1 MSEKHAGV
9 FMDDRIK
16 TDIRRGYM
24 LTEERFAAILEELRT
39 KNAVSVTE
47 LVDKLGAS
55 ESTIRRDL
63 NTLDEMGKLKK
74 VHGGATSMDR
84 EYIASEPSVTDKI
97 NLHMEEKRA
106 IGQYAASMIHDDDF
120 VFIDAGTSTEWMI
133 EYIKDT
139 RATFITNGIA
149 HAKKLLNKNLKTYII
164 GGMLKPATEAIIG
177 AEAVQNMRKF
187 NFTKSFLGTNGIHL
201 DYGFTTT
208 DMEEAMV
215 KMEAVNRS
223 FANVVLADASKFDK
237 VTSVTFAGIEKA
249 CVITDRLANDR
260 YMDATVIKE
269 VMKL

>member
-1 MSEKHAGV
+1 
-9 FMDDRIK
+9 
-16 TDIRRGYM
+16 M

-74 VHGGATSMDR
+74 VHGGATVNDR
-84 EYIASEPSVTDKI
+84 EYISDEPSVTDKI
-97 NLHMEEKRA
+97 NVNVAEKQA
-106 IGQYAASMIHDDDF
+106 IGRYAAAMIRDEDF

-133 EYIKDT
+133 EYLDHSK
-139 RATFITNGIA
+139 ATFITNGIA
-149 HAKKLLNKNLKTYII
+149 HAKKLLMKNLKTYII
-164 GGMLKPATEAIIG
+164 GGCLKPATEAIIG
-177 AEAVQNMRKF
+177 AEAVTNMRKF

-223 FANVVLADASKFDK
+223 FARIVLADNSKFDK
-237 VTSVTFAGIEKA
+237 VTAVTFAGIEKA
-249 CVITDRLANDR
+249 CVITDRLLNDK
-260 YMDATVIKE
+260 YLDATVIKE
-269 VMKL
+269 VMKQ